1 MDDHKPRELTTDDDI
16 VTRFQCPQFP
26 LPLTPFLAVSAAN
39 AELANLPYLLLVQ
52 DALKILA
59 ATVRAGILSSRP
71 AAETAAGAPPASE
84 ARVAEMLA
92 TAGSEAGIPQ
102 DLFADD
108 AHILVGDRV
117 REVVLIPSRV
127 VPCGVEHY
135 STTLD
140 MWLTLYLGHRSRHMP
155 SSKPGPRFYA

>member
-1 MDDHKPRELTTDDDI
+1 ML
-16 VTRFQCPQFP
+16 FQCPQFP

-39 AELANLPYLLLVQ
+39 AELANLPYLLLIQ

-71 AAETAAGAPPASE
+71 AAETAAGARPASE

-108 AHILVGDRV
+108 AHVLVGDRESAKSCSYPPESFPAAWNTIQL
-117 REVVLIPSRV
+117 R
-127 VPCGVEHY
+127 
-135 STTLD
+135 STC
-140 MWLTLYLGHRSRHMP
+140 S
-155 SSKPGPRFYA
+155 